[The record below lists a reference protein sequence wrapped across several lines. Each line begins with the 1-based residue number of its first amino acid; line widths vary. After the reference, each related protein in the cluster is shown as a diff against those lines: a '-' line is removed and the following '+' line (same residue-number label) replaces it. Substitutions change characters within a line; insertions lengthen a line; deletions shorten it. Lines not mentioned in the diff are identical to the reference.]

1 MLIHQKHKE
10 QYMGGYQPPFTIT
23 SLKIE
28 ANSLSLSQVR
38 DVINGNFV
46 LGEAKEI
53 QDVKNAYN
61 AYEKKVYLM
70 VKSVYSWLRRRA
82 LFHN

>member
-1 MLIHQKHKE
+1 
-10 QYMGGYQPPFTIT
+10 MGGYQPPFTIT

-70 VKSVYSWLRRRA
+70 VKSAYSWLRRRA